1 MKKKILLGIGL
12 LGCSLLSVYTVKT
25 THRKQKSLSGS
36 SSSTFSG
43 NQNKVTLLTYQPVL
57 SVLRESLARIRQ
69 QRNLSYALA
78 DIDQDGEEEL
88 LLGYKYG
95 DGSVQLIGLY
105 DVQEQ
110 QVLPLVETIPDSLQ
124 IFQEGYIVTYT
135 FSATGGLARLY
146 QLSSQGGQLLEEKAF
161 QDGQSQPFELFD
173 LKAEFPVEQL
183 SWKSVS
189 ASEEAEF

>member
-43 NQNKVTLLTYQPVL
+43 NQNKVTLLTYQPA
-57 SVLRESLARIRQ
+57 LRESLARIRQ

-110 QVLPLVETIPDSLQ
+110 QVLPLLEMIPDSLQ
-124 IFQEGYIVTYT
+124 VFQEGYIVTYT

-189 ASEEAEF
+189 AGEEVEF